1 MKKQEEILKELNT
14 TIMLINDHIEYIN
27 YKRRNN
33 MILSYSD
40 KQILFNAVTTKLM
53 ILQYLKEIQDEKN

>member
-14 TIMLINDHIEYIN
+14 TIMLINDHIEYIE

-40 KQILFNAVTTKLM
+40 KQILFNAVTTKLL
-53 ILQYLKEIQDEKN
+53 ILQYLKEIQNEKN